1 MKDGGRRTEKSKKS
15 ISSNDRARGAP
26 GRNPAETRESRR
38 TGNGR
43 VDGKK
48 EARDRT
54 VRHKS
59 EAGGFLGAE
68 PTRMQ
73 SFKLSGVRTM
83 GDTYRMPNLAQR
95 RAEPAARIAFFAS
108 IAQDHNHQ
116 FAGVPFGERDW
127 HLIAMC
133 NTCGQNTGNWCDR
146 CETAGNVFVTQW
158 QQTMVGSPLCTRCEG
173 DRVKCN
179 VCGHP

>member
-1 MKDGGRRTEKSKKS
+1 M
-15 ISSNDRARGAP
+15 
-26 GRNPAETRESRR
+26 
-38 TGNGR
+38 
-43 VDGKK
+43 
-48 EARDRT
+48 
-54 VRHKS
+54 RHKS
-59 EAGGFLGAE
+59 EAGGLLCAE
-68 PTRMQ
+68 PARVQ
-73 SFKLSGVRTM
+73 SFKLSGVRKM
-83 GDTYRMPNLAQR
+83 GDTYRIPNLTQR

-108 IAQDHNHQ
+108 IAQDHRHQ

>member
-1 MKDGGRRTEKSKKS
+1 MAEKKK
-15 ISSNDRARGAP
+15 
-26 GRNPAETRESRR
+26 
-38 TGNGR
+38 
-43 VDGKK
+43 
-48 EARDRT
+48 DRT

-59 EAGGFLGAE
+59 EVVRAQWG
-68 PTRMQ
+68 
-73 SFKLSGVRTM
+73 SFIHRTNEDAIVQAVGELSGVCSM

-108 IAQDHNHQ
+108 IAQDHHHQ